1 MNERIKELAEQA
13 GGHNNIS
20 KFRGHF
26 LPPPPDY
33 IDPATVDLEK
43 FAELIVRDC
52 INVIRQEWFNENNTV
67 PDQDARS
74 IAIHLGAKLGIESA
88 LHAVTKQFGVEP

>member
-1 MNERIKELAEQA
+1 MNERIRELAEQA

-43 FAELIVRDC
+43 FARLVAKQCAQLAMTQHHSTSPANYDEMDPYDQGCDDTASRISGLIR
-52 INVIRQEWFNENNTV
+52 RT
-67 PDQDARS
+67 
-74 IAIHLGAKLGIESA
+74 
-88 LHAVTKQFGVEP
+88 FGVE

>member
-1 MNERIKELAEQA
+1 MNKRIEQLAKQNGFIHDHMSVGERNDAL
-13 GGHNNIS
+13 N
-20 KFRGHF
+20 KF
-26 LPPPPDY
+26 
-33 IDPATVDLEK
+33 EK

-88 LHAVTKQFGVEP
+88 LHAVTKQFGVE